1 MKIGLFHGYNLTGS
15 GSNEF
20 TRYLARTFL
29 AQGHTVHI
37 VCREYQPEKI
47 DYIGQLWQW
56 DRDGQCE
63 ISELNAHYADTCI
76 VHQIPTGDVYP
87 VYVTDKQRTGRVKEF
102 IDLTDA
108 ELDYYKALNHT
119 VLTNIFN
126 RIDIDILHTNHLV
139 MQPSLAA
146 EPCKAHNIPFI
157 IYPHGSAIEYTV
169 KKDPRY
175 QAEARQ
181 AIVACQGLIIGNQEV
196 TDRICGL
203 FPDLKDLI
211 LAKTTIVG
219 VGVDTQLFKPTSKSR
234 RRERIAAFS
243 KLDSVQQPQGKS
255 PQLVASLYQQ
265 LQQDHYSAIDDY
277 GDAYVHN
284 SVDTD
289 IREKLAAIDLSQPV
303 IIFVGALTVGKG
315 LQSLIAALPAVYRH
329 HPGTQLVIVGAGK
342 FREVLEAL
350 IYALANNDQSLLS
363 YLTTTRFNGEQSG
376 DAALWQD
383 LRYYFAHLDDARDYY
398 QWANQLLKQVIFLG
412 RLDHHQLSHIFPCA
426 DLAVFPSVIPEAYP
440 LVLMESLAN
449 GVLPLVSYFSGF
461 KDGVD
466 ELEEHLGK
474 EWVSSMRLPI
484 DRETRINM
492 MASNIALLLDKL
504 NSCDISDKLA
514 RIAREHYDWSHRA
527 RQMVDAY
534 KQFGAG
540 SD

>member
-37 VCREYQPEKI
+37 ICREYQPEKI
-47 DYIGQLWQW
+47 NYIGRLWQW
-56 DRDGQCE
+56 NRDGRCDVT
-63 ISELNAHYADTCI
+63 ELNGQYADTCV

-87 VYVTDKQRTGRVKEF
+87 VYVTDKQRSGRVKEF

-108 ELDYYKALNHT
+108 ELDYYKALNHK
-119 VLTNIFN
+119 VLTNIFDH
-126 RIDIDILHTNHLV
+126 IDIDILHANHLV

-157 IYPHGSAIEYTV
+157 IYPHGSAIEYTI

-181 AIVACQGLIIGNQEV
+181 AIIACQGLIIGNQEV

-219 VGVDTQLFKPTSKSR
+219 VGVDTQLFTPIPKSR
-234 RRERIAAFS
+234 RQERMAAFAN
-243 KLDSVQQPQGKS
+243 LDSVQQPKGKS
-255 PQLVASLYQQ
+255 PQLVASLHQQ
-265 LQQDHYSAIDDY
+265 LQQRHYNSIDDY

-284 SVDTD
+284 SVDTN
-289 IREKLAAIDLSQPV
+289 IGAKLAAIDFSQPV
-303 IIFVGALTVGKG
+303 LVFVGALTVGKG
-315 LQSLIAALPAVYRH
+315 LQSLIGALPVVYRR

-350 IYALANNDQSLLS
+350 IYALANNDQALLT
-363 YLTTTRFNGEQSG
+363 YLTTTRFNNETSS
-376 DAALWQD
+376 DAPLWQD
-383 LRYYFAHLDDARDYY
+383 LRHYLEPLDDASDYY
-398 QWANQLLKQVIFLG
+398 RLAKKLISQVIFVG
-412 RLDHHQLSHIFPCA
+412 RLDHHQLSYIFPCA
-426 DLAVFPSVIPEAYP
+426 DLAVFPSVIAEAYP

-449 GVLPLVSYFSGF
+449 GVLPMVSYFSGF

-466 ELEEHLGK
+466 ELAAYLGE
-474 EWVSSMRLPI
+474 EWVASMKIPM
-484 DRETRINM
+484 DQETRITT
-492 MASNIALLLDKL
+492 MAANIVSLLDKL
-504 NSCDISDKLA
+504 NRCDMSDELA

-527 RQMVDAY
+527 RQMLDAY
-534 KQFGAG
+534 QQFVAG
-540 SD
+540 K